1 MIMRIAIAG
10 SSGLVGRALV
20 AHLRAAGTE
29 VVRLVR
35 RPAVAADEVEWDPP
49 AGQIDDQKLVTCDA
63 LVNLAGESI
72 AEGRWTKSRKQALCS
87 SRLDSTRL
95 LAATLAR
102 GPWRPSVWINASA
115 IGYYGTRGEELL
127 DESSVIGTGF
137 LAELCRD
144 WEGATAPA
152 SAAGVRVV
160 HLRLGVVLT
169 PEGGALS
176 AMLPWFRRGVGGP
189 VGDGRNWLSWIAL
202 EELLRVFDFALGTPA
217 LSGPVN
223 AVSAQPVR
231 QAEFAAALGRAV
243 GRKATTRTPAMVIRL
258 GFGEMGE
265 ATVLAS
271 QRVRPAALER
281 NGFAFR
287 SGELEAVLQAQ
298 LRPGTEGGGASA

>member
-1 MIMRIAIAG
+1 MRIAIAG

-20 AHLRAAGTE
+20 AHLRAAGAE
-29 VVRLVR
+29 VARLVR
-35 RPAVAADEVEWDPP
+35 RPAAAADEVEWDPA
-49 AGQIDDQKLVTCDA
+49 AGRLEGERVATCEA
-63 LVNLAGESI
+63 LVNLAGENI
-72 AEGRWTKSRKQALCS
+72 AEGRWTRSRKQALCA
-87 SRLDSTRL
+87 SRLDGTRL
-95 LAATLAR
+95 LAATIAR

-115 IGYYGTRGEELL
+115 IGYYGTRGEEQL
-127 DESSVIGTGF
+127 DETSAAGSGF

-144 WEGATAPA
+144 WEAATAPA
-152 SAAGVRVV
+152 SGAGVRVV
-160 HLRLGVVLT
+160 QLRLGVVLT
-169 PEGGALS
+169 PEGGALR

-202 EELLRVFDFALGTPA
+202 EELVRVIDFALGAPA

-223 AVSAQPVR
+223 AVSPQPVR

-265 ATVLAS
+265 STVLAS

-281 NGFAFR
+281 SGFVFR
-287 SGELEAVLQAQ
+287 DGELEAVLQAQ
-298 LRPGTEGGGASA
+298 LQPGA